1 MSEDKPETTEA
12 VEPEKTEE
20 SSEKS
25 QTSPKKIPSLYR
37 NYLSFLGTAVALA
50 SLMSIV
56 FLFLIEMT
64 SGHEQPYLGIFT
76 YLLFPSIMV
85 FGLVIIVIGML
96 FERRRRRKSTP
107 DDIAAYPILD
117 FNVARQ
123 RRTFLVLLC
132 AGFLFLFVSAFGSYR
147 VYEYSESVTFCGQV
161 CHVMTPEFTAYN
173 ASPHAQIKCVE
184 CHVGG
189 GAEWYVRAK
198 LNGVHQLYA
207 VTFNTYHKPIET
219 PVANM
224 RPANDTCAKCHWSEK
239 FHGDQLKVFN
249 HFGYDEK
256 NSLNQTRMLIK
267 VGGGNPNTG
276 QVGGIHW
283 HMNLSNEVTYIATD
297 EKRQNIPWIRLQDA
311 NGNVTEYMTKDA
323 QLSSQQIEQASKRR
337 MDCIDCHNRPAHNYL
352 PPDTAVDN
360 SFMANKLDT
369 SLPYLKLKAIE
380 VLSKQYN
387 STEEALNSI
396 STNLNEYYQTNYA
409 DIYSSKKDSINGA
422 VTEIQ
427 RIYQTYFFPEMKTDW
442 QTHADNIGHY
452 KVQGCFR
459 CHDGQHFSKEGKVIR
474 NECSICHTTIDQT
487 FDGKTLIA
495 QNGQFQHPVNLG
507 DKGNWQC
514 AACHKADRAFKHP
527 LNLGDLSRFQC
538 ADCHKGQN
546 FKMGS

>member
-1 MSEDKPETTEA
+1 MSEETPAMETAAQNKPS
-12 VEPEKTEE
+12 EE
-20 SSEKS
+20 NN
-25 QTSPKKIPSLYR
+25 SPRKKIPSLYR
-37 NYLSFLGTAVALA
+37 NYISFLGTAIALA

-76 YLLFPSIMV
+76 YLLFPSIMI
-85 FGLVIIVIGML
+85 FGLFIILAGML
-96 FERRRRRKSTP
+96 IERRRRRKSTP
-107 DDIAAYPILD
+107 EEIAAYPILD
-117 FNVARQ
+117 FNVPRQ

-132 AGFLFLFVSAFGSYR
+132 AGFLFLFASAFGSYR
-147 VYEYSESVTFCGQV
+147 VYEYSESVTFCGQA
-161 CHVMTPEFTAYN
+161 CHVMKPEFTAYN
-173 ASPHAQIKCVE
+173 ASPHAQVRCVE

-207 VTFNTYHKPIET
+207 ITFNTYHKPIET

-224 RPANDTCAKCHWSEK
+224 RPANETCAECHWSEK
-239 FHGDQLKVFN
+239 YHGDQLKVFN
-249 HFGYDEK
+249 HYGYDEK

-283 HMNLSNEVTYIATD
+283 HMNISNEVTYIAAD
-297 EKRQNIPWIRLQDA
+297 EKRQNIPWIRLKDA
-311 NGNVTEYMTKDA
+311 NGNVTDYVSKDV
-323 QLSSQQIEQASKRR
+323 QLSPQQVEQAPKRK
-337 MDCIDCHNRPAHNYL
+337 MDCIDCHNRPAHKYL
-352 PPDTAVDN
+352 PPDKAIDN
-360 SFMANKLDT
+360 SFTANKLDA

-380 VLSKQYN
+380 VLSKQYA
-387 STEEALNSI
+387 STDEALNSI
-396 STNLNEYYQTNYA
+396 STNVNEYYQTNYA
-409 DIYSSKKDSINGA
+409 EIYAAKKDSINGA

-427 RIYQTYFFPEMKTDW
+427 RVYQTYFFPEMKTDW

-474 NECSICHTTIDQT
+474 NECNICHTTLDQT
-487 FDGKTLIA
+487 FDGKTLVA

-507 DKGNWQC
+507 DKGNWLC
-514 AACHKADRAFKHP
+514 ATCHKADRAFKHP

-538 ADCHKGQN
+538 ADCHKGQT
-546 FKMGS
+546 FKMNS